1 MKKYL
6 LLILKSF
13 DFHCFYEDGVLHID
27 TKIKGL
33 ELLEEKDVK

>member
-13 DFHCFYEDGVLHID
+13 DIHVFYEDGVLHID
-27 TKIKGL
+27 TKIRGL
-33 ELLEEKDVK
+33 EFIEAAEVK

>member
-13 DFHCFYEDGVLHID
+13 DFHVFFEDGILHID
-27 TKIKGL
+27 AKIKGL
-33 ELLEEKDVK
+33 EFIEATELK